1 MSLTIEQERAQIN
14 QEWAKLNAERA
25 EFEVARKSSSVGEVK
40 LFVGNLDPAS
50 TDDTVRPL
58 FEAFGAIKEIVILR
72 DQQGNSKRSAFVKF
86 YQEKHAN
93 AAIAGIHEKKTDGNS
108 AHPMVCRIARSRQ
121 QQQQPQS
128 GAYGYG
134 QQASSYAS
142 YGQQPSYGSYGG
154 YGGQQQ
160 QQSGYTPR
168 PVSKGPQGSNL
179 YINNIVPGVGENE
192 LKAMFAEYGTVLSCK
207 VFSQHGY
214 GFVSY
219 DNAQSA
225 QQAIMTLNGMQTEG
239 HKPLEVSVKK
249 EKTRFSSY

>member
-72 DQQGNSKRSAFVKF
+72 DPQGNSKRSAFVKF
-86 YQEKHAN
+86 YQESHAN
-93 AAIAGIHEKKTDGNS
+93 AAIAGIHEKKTDGSS

-128 GAYGYG
+128 GAYGYE
-134 QQASSYAS
+134 QASSYAS

-154 YGGQQQ
+154 YGGQQ

>member
-50 TDDTVRPL
+50 TDDSIRPV
-58 FEAFGAIKEIVILR
+58 FEPFGAIKELVILR
-72 DQQGNSKRSAFVKF
+72 DAQGNSKRSAFVKY
-86 YQEKHAN
+86 YQESHAN
-93 AAIAGIHEKKTDGNS
+93 AAIAGLHEKKTDGNS
-108 AHPMVCRIARSRQ
+108 PHPMVCRIARSRQ
-121 QQQQPQS
+121 QPQS
-128 GAYGYG
+128 AVYGYG
-134 QQASSYAS
+134 QQAPSYAS

-154 YGGQQQ
+154 YGQQQQ
-160 QQSGYTPR
+160 QQSGFTPR
-168 PVSKGPQGSNL
+168 PVNKGPQGSNL

-192 LKAMFAEYGTVLSCK
+192 LRAMFSEYGTVLSCK

-239 HKPLEVSVKK
+239 HKPLEVSLKK
-249 EKTRFSSY
+249 EKARFSSY